1 MSHAIEIVET
11 KELSD
16 ELVSYKLRCCGDP
29 TTDACHT
36 ISVLHEPT
44 KEDPRTHDEVLE
56 EMKVKHA
63 AKHEAKVAWR
73 KKMQKKGIKAS
84 EA

>member
-1 MSHAIEIVET
+1 MSHTIEIIDT

-16 ELVSYKLRCCGDP
+16 EHVAYLFRCCGDP
-29 TTDACHT
+29 TTDSWHT

-56 EMKVKHA
+56 EMKTKHA

-73 KKMQKKGIKAS
+73 KKMKKKGIIG
-84 EA
+84 